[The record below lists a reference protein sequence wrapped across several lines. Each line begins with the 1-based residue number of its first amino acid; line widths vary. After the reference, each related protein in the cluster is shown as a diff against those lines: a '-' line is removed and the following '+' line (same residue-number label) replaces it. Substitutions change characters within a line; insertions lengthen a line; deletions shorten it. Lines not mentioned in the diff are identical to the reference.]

1 MTDPDDLKT
10 LLSPATGLAAL
21 PLEALHAALAEHIA
35 ALVLRAQAHILAP
48 VESFEPQRPAFPTEL
63 RIRALTRSAAD
74 AALCL
79 ARLPRRTASGLKPAA
94 PRRGAAPG
102 APSQKLLDLVDGVVA
117 AQQAA
122 GGDGMTPGLS
132 LKEAYEDT
140 DDRLAQAL
148 RRYEEEQAEEEAAL
162 VRAFIEMGTAQ
173 ASEDE
178 QTPAHDVRMPADGS
192 MAADPLE
199 PGRR

>member
-48 VESFEPQRPAFPTEL
+48 VESFEPQRPTLPAEL

-79 ARLPRRTASGLKPAA
+79 ARLPRRTARRRRSCSTSSTASSRRSRRRAA
-94 PRRGAAPG
+94 TG
-102 APSQKLLDLVDGVVA
+102 
-117 AQQAA
+117 
-122 GGDGMTPGLS
+122 
-132 LKEAYEDT
+132 
-140 DDRLAQAL
+140 
-148 RRYEEEQAEEEAAL
+148 
-162 VRAFIEMGTAQ
+162 
-173 ASEDE
+173 
-178 QTPAHDVRMPADGS
+178 
-192 MAADPLE
+192 
-199 PGRR
+199 

>member
-48 VESFEPQRPAFPTEL
+48 VESFEPQRPTLPAEL

-79 ARLPRRTASGLKPAA
+79 ARRGGARRPARRRRSCSTASTASSRRSRRRAA
-94 PRRGAAPG
+94 TG
-102 APSQKLLDLVDGVVA
+102 
-117 AQQAA
+117 
-122 GGDGMTPGLS
+122 
-132 LKEAYEDT
+132 
-140 DDRLAQAL
+140 
-148 RRYEEEQAEEEAAL
+148 
-162 VRAFIEMGTAQ
+162 
-173 ASEDE
+173 
-178 QTPAHDVRMPADGS
+178 
-192 MAADPLE
+192 
-199 PGRR
+199 